1 MNMDIYERIFE
12 YTPDA
17 LLVVN
22 EAGYITRANAQTE
35 QMFGFNRDELIGR
48 TIEILIPQRFATG
61 HVGHRS
67 GYQRGPRPRPMG
79 AGFELFGRRKDD
91 SEFPVDIMLSP
102 VETEEGRQVLCAVRN
117 VSDRNRAD
125 EARARLAAIVESAA
139 DAIIGKDLN
148 GVILSWNP
156 AAERLFGYRAE
167 EVIGKHVTLLIPPE
181 HADEESRIL
190 EHIRLGVRVEPYE
203 SVRLRKDGSIVDVW
217 LTTSP
222 VKDMR
227 GNVIGA
233 SKIVRDIS
241 ERKRVEQKILD
252 SLREKEVLLQEIHH
266 RVKNNLAVI
275 SSLFYLQATYTSD
288 EPTIKILKE
297 SQDRVRSMALVHESL
312 YGSQN
317 LAAVDFAEYARRLS
331 VQLVQSY
338 SLPAGEI
345 HLSTDMAP
353 VRMSI
358 DLAVPCGLIL
368 NELVTNAVKHAF
380 PGSRGGRID
389 LALHCNEDGTG
400 VLIVADDGIGLPPD
414 LVVEKSPSLGLRLI
428 RSLARQIDARFELLP
443 AHPGTQARLTLRI
456 DHDDKTH

>member
-1 MNMDIYERIFE
+1 MDIYERIFE

-22 EAGYITRANAQTE
+22 EAGCITRANAQTE

-48 TIEILIPQRFATG
+48 AIEILIPQRFAKH

-67 GYQRGPRPRPMG
+67 GYHQEPRPRPMG
-79 AGFELFGRRKDD
+79 AGLELFGRRRDE

-148 GVILSWNP
+148 GLIISWNP
-156 AAERLFGYRAE
+156 AAERLFGYSAD
-167 EVIGKHVTLLIPPE
+167 EVVGKHVTLLIPPE
-181 HADEESRIL
+181 HTGEESRIL
-190 EHIRLGVRVEPYE
+190 EHIRLGERVEPYE
-203 SVRLRKDGSIVDVW
+203 SVRLRKDGGIVDVW

-222 VKDMR
+222 VKDLR

-241 ERKRVEQKILD
+241 ERKRVEQRILD
-252 SLREKEVLLQEIHH
+252 SLREKDVLLQEIHH

-275 SSLFYLQATYTSD
+275 SSLFYLQATYTRD

-331 VQLVQSY
+331 GQLVQSY
-338 SLPAGEI
+338 SLPSDEI
-345 HLSTDMAP
+345 QLNSELDP

-380 PGSRGGRID
+380 PSGHGGKIH
-389 LALHCNEDGTG
+389 LALHRSEDGIC
-400 VLIVADDGIGLPPD
+400 VLSVTDDGIGLPAK
-414 LVVEKSPSLGLRLI
+414 LAVENSPSLGLRLI
-428 RSLARQIDARFELLP
+428 RSLARQINAQFELLP
-443 AHPGTQARLTLRI
+443 SHSGTEARLTLGIGYDGEKR
-456 DHDDKTH
+456 